1 MAAELVEEGP
11 WKGWKAWHTKPE
23 GRFVDGLG
31 DVYYRDEPGADGK
44 PGILTCIE
52 TSRKHANG
60 LGFLHG
66 GFLMAFVDV
75 TMFATIRHSLQ
86 QSAGVT
92 LQCSTDFIGAGV
104 IGKPLEGRGHVVKET
119 GKLCWV
125 AGTLMQDDGA
135 TLISQ
140 WHGILRKVPRNR

>member
-1 MAAELVEEGP
+1 MAAVTVEEGP
-11 WKGWKAWHTKPE
+11 WKGWRAWHAKPE

-31 DVYYRDEPGADGK
+31 DVYYRDEP
-44 PGILTCIE
+44 PGILAAIE

-75 TMFATIRHSLQ
+75 TMFATIRHMLQ

-92 LQCSTDFIGAGV
+92 LQCSTDFIGAGT
-104 IGKPLEGRGHVVKET
+104 IGKLLEGRGHVVKET
-119 GKLCWV
+119 GKMVWV
-125 AGTLMQDDGA
+125 AGTLTQDDGQH
-135 TLISQ
+135 LVCQ